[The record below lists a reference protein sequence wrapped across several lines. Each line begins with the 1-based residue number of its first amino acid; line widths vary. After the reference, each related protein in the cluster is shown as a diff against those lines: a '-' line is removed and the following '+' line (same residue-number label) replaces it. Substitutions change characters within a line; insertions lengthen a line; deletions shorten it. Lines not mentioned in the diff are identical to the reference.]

1 MIDSLHIPTLHST
14 QFDYGW
20 IFLLW
25 KLEDL
30 EMIATYQ
37 NLLSLPHVCRCM
49 YPDFVVWDQRSR
61 RSACA
66 PHSLINKNIKHF
78 VGPDLG
84 PNCQL
89 LLSTAYKVSR
99 TAWCLRSK
107 PPLLL
112 LARGGLG
119 FAHKTWLPS
128 QKGLSGGGGV
138 QLWQRFFF
146 SWWWERGSKHHKSGP
161 SLACQRNTVKLFTR
175 QFNGV
180 SLIDNPTWNADLVAL
195 WF

>member
-1 MIDSLHIPTLHST
+1 MENWKTLRWSRHIRICFPYHTSVDVCTPTLLYET
-14 QFDYGW
+14 N
-20 IFLLW
+20 
-25 KLEDL
+25 EV
-30 EMIATYQ
+30 A
-37 NLLSLPHVCRCM
+37 
-49 YPDFVVWDQRSR
+49 
-61 RSACA
+61 SACA

-89 LLSTAYKVSR
+89 LLSAADKVSR

-128 QKGLSGGGGV
+128 QKNFVRGRGGSNFDNVFLVDDGKEDPNTTKAGHHWPASETPLNWRFADWWPNMECWLGTCSFVILRGTGLV
-138 QLWQRFFF
+138 CL
-146 SWWWERGSKHHKSGP
+146 E
-161 SLACQRNTVKLFTR
+161 TLF
-175 QFNGV
+175 
-180 SLIDNPTWNADLVAL
+180 LVI
-195 WF
+195 F